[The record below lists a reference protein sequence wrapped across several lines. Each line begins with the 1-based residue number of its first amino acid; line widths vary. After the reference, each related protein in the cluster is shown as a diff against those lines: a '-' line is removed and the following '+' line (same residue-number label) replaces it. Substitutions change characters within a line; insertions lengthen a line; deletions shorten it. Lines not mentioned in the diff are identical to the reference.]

1 MTTKMTRRLT
11 LNDNSRYARLIWQI
25 PDALVDRKGINLVQ
39 EMGRGVGECEK
50 LTWSAQWQNI
60 HNARGRGLG
69 FSSSK
74 VLRIAAN
81 KYTTRHSVLTPP
93 ARCFRSF
100 SMMSFVMARQS

>member
-1 MTTKMTRRLT
+1 MITRAMHG
-11 LNDNSRYARLIWQI
+11 SRIVRQI
-25 PDALVDRKGINLVQ
+25 PDALGDRKGINLVQ